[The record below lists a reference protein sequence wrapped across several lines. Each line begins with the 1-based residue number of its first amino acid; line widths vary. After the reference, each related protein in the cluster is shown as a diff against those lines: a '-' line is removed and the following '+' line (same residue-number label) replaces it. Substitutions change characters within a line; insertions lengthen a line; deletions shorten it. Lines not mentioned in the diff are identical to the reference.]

1 MAVAKARGASFEAV
15 EAIRKEKA
23 AKRGGFDK
31 RILLQSVH
39 ENPQRLLVY
48 QKEIDWSIFVEGF
61 AIPLAIQEY
70 FQSIEATTTQ
80 PGQTLTLTLFIEGIP
95 YIVNLKNLM
104 NSSDPHR
111 APRIQVR
118 YHHNDP
124 IALKFREVYAATY
137 AEMLSEKEHVG
148 PRVRVKSSTEV
159 YFDMFA
165 TENPRTFILECH
177 R

>member
-1 MAVAKARGASFEAV
+1 MHRV
-15 EAIRKEKA
+15 
-23 AKRGGFDK
+23 
-31 RILLQSVH
+31 
-39 ENPQRLLVY
+39 
-48 QKEIDWSIFVEGF
+48 
-61 AIPLAIQEY
+61 
-70 FQSIEATTTQ
+70 TTQ

-148 PRVRVKSSTEV
+148 PRVYHSVKESDGFV
-159 YFDMFA
+159 RRIGGIPAVCFQ
-165 TENPRTFILECH
+165 
-177 R
+177 